1 MDNLN
6 ILTDDPSL
14 TTGISPGAKGLLKK
28 FQQNVDLSYKKWKVK
43 YKEIENSRKYA
54 LGRMNERTQIMTE
67 TQSLYEGGRLI
78 KGNIIHARLQGFI
91 PYIYAKN
98 PEIKIRPD

>member
-28 FQQNVDLSYKKWKVK
+28 FQQNVELSYKKWKTK
-43 YKEIENSRKYA
+43 YKEIEHARKYA

-67 TQSLYEGGRLI
+67 TQALYEGGRLI
-78 KGNIIHARLQGFI
+78 KGNIIHATLQG
-91 PYIYAKN
+91 
-98 PEIKIRPD
+98 